1 MNKETEIKFEKCAVC
16 GQVVAVRNDRAAN
29 ECQHCGWVVVA
40 RPEEEPDAVA
50 MPNFVSF
57 NKARQLYQAGKP
69 LIPDYDD
76 FIKMLDFYGEVE
88 FYYNLVR
95 YGVATNPSDDGEY
108 YIELFIV
115 DGEVV
120 CKYLT
125 LEEFAAKANING
137 VLLKDLWPQV
147 KNANWLQ

>member
-1 MNKETEIKFEKCAVC
+1 MNKETEIKFEKCALC
-16 GQVVAVRNDRAAN
+16 GQAVAVRNDLAAN
-29 ECQHCGWVVVA
+29 ECQHCGWYVVP
-40 RPEEEPDAVA
+40 RPEEQPDAVA
-50 MPNFVSF
+50 MPNFVSL

-76 FIKMLDFYGEVE
+76 FIQMIEYYGEVE

-95 YGVATNPSDDGEY
+95 YGVAYYLENDGKWY
-108 YIELFIV
+108 YELFIV
-115 DGEVV
+115 DDKVV
-120 CKYLT
+120 CQYLT

>member
-1 MNKETEIKFEKCAVC
+1 MMKNKIEIEKCAVC
-16 GQVVAVRNDRAAN
+16 GQMVTVRSDRVN
-29 ECQHCGWVVVA
+29 ECQHCGWIVA
-40 RPEEEPDAVA
+40 AQAAEQPNIIAI
-50 MPNFVSF
+50 PNFISL
-57 NKARQLYQAGKP
+57 NKAQQLYQAGKP

-88 FYYNLVR
+88 FRYNGIR
-95 YGVATNPSDDGEY
+95 YGVATNLGDDGKY

-147 KNANWLQ
+147 TNADWLQ

>member
-1 MNKETEIKFEKCAVC
+1 MNKKTEIKFEKCAVC
-16 GQVVAVRNDRAAN
+16 GQAVAVQNNRAN
-29 ECQHCGWVVVA
+29 ECQHCGWYVA
-40 RPEEEPDAVA
+40 PQAEETPDEVA
-50 MPNFVSF
+50 MPNFVSL

-95 YGVATNPSDDGEY
+95 YGVATNPGDDGEY

-147 KNANWLQ
+147 KNE

>member
-1 MNKETEIKFEKCAVC
+1 MNKKNEIQFEKCAVC
-16 GQVVAVRNDRAAN
+16 GQAVAVRNDRVN
-29 ECQHCGWVVVA
+29 ECQQCGWIVA
-40 RPEEEPDAVA
+40 RQATGQPNVIA
-50 MPNFVSF
+50 MPNFVSL
-57 NKARQLYQAGKP
+57 NKARQLFQAGKP
-69 LIPDYDD
+69 LEPDYDD
-76 FIKMLDFYGEVE
+76 FIQMIRYYGEVE
-88 FYYNLVR
+88 FYYNFVR
-95 YGVATNPSDDGEY
+95 YGIATNLGDDGEC

-125 LEEFAAKANING
+125 LEEFATKANING